1 MTGREWRWRSTSM
14 LAASLSTSSPAGL
27 NTAHVEALMVELR
40 TLLPALPAAAHDGQ
54 DNLIAS
60 CVAALRVVDRNL
72 LAGLQEAADAALASL
87 DLLEAS
93 RDGQELSL
101 ALKLTGKKMVL
112 FLKAVLHR

>member
-1 MTGREWRWRSTSM
+1 M
-14 LAASLSTSSPAGL
+14 LAASLSTTSTPSGL
-27 NTAHVEALMVELR
+27 NTAHVEALMAELR
-40 TLLPALPAAAHDGQ
+40 TLLPALPATAHDGQ

-60 CVAALRVVDRNL
+60 CLAALRVVDRNL

-112 FLKAVLHR
+112 FLKVVLHR